1 MTKNIFTR
9 TFKAITHPKWFS
21 INLLNRY
28 ASLISNDRMYI
39 KWKYWLTFSEKC
51 NLDNPQTFQEKLQWI
66 KLNDRKD
73 IYHQMVDKYD
83 AKKFIAERVGEE
95 YVIPTL
101 GIWDKFEDINFDS
114 LPNQFIIKNT
124 YDSGT
129 YFICK
134 DKSKLDI
141 SEVRKRLMIDDHSRK
156 VDYYVFS
163 REWPYKGL
171 KHRIIAE
178 PLLSDEKVSYLRDFK
193 FYCFNGEPKIFYITS
208 DKGLGLSTKQD
219 FFDIKGNHIEIQDK
233 CYPNNPV
240 KCPDLPLNLDK
251 MVDFCKILAKDTLH
265 LRVDFYEVNGM
276 LYLGEFTFFEGGG
289 WCKFTPEKYNRILG
303 DWIKLPFEQ

>member
-1 MTKNIFTR
+1 MTKNIFTKI
-9 TFKAITHPKWFS
+9 FKAITHPKWFL

-28 ASLISNDRMYI
+28 ASFISNDRSYI
-39 KWKYWLTFSEKC
+39 KWKYWLTFGEKC
-51 NLDNPQTFQEKLQWI
+51 NLDNPKTFQEKLQWI

-178 PLLSDEKVSYLRDFK
+178 PLIATPETLREYK
-193 FYCFNGEPKIFYITS
+193 FFCFNGEPKFYQTCY
-208 DKGLGLSTKQD
+208 DRNNDLGGAILN
-219 FFDIKGNHIEIQDK
+219 FYDIKGCKIDLQDAWHARHSDVEI
-233 CYPNNPV
+233 PIPT
-240 KCPDLPLNLDK
+240 NLQK
-251 MVDFCKILAKDTLH
+251 MVDLAKTFSSCTYF
-265 LRVDFYEVNGM
+265 LRVDFFELDDKVYC
-276 LYLGEFTFFEGGG
+276 GEFTFFENGG

>member
-1 MTKNIFTR
+1 MTKNIFT
-9 TFKAITHPKWFS
+9 TIFKAITHPKWFL

-28 ASLISNDRMYI
+28 ASFISNDRSYI
-39 KWKYWLTFSEKC
+39 KWKYWLTFGEKC
-51 NLDNPQTFQEKLQWI
+51 NLDNPKTFQEKLQWI

-178 PLLSDEKVSYLRDFK
+178 PLIATPETLREYK
-193 FYCFNGEPKIFYITS
+193 FFCFNGEPKFYQTCY
-208 DKGLGLSTKQD
+208 DRNNDLGGAILN
-219 FFDIKGNHIEIQDK
+219 FYDIKGCKIDLQDAWHARHSDVEI
-233 CYPNNPV
+233 PIPT
-240 KCPDLPLNLDK
+240 NLQK
-251 MVDFCKILAKDTLH
+251 MVDLAKTISSCTYF
-265 LRVDFYEVNGM
+265 LRVDFFELDDKVYC
-276 LYLGEFTFFEGGG
+276 GEFTFFENGG

>member
-1 MTKNIFTR
+1 MKKNIFTR
-9 TFKAITHPKWFS
+9 SFKAITHPR
-21 INLLNRY
+21 LLAGYILNKN
-28 ASLISNDRMYI
+28 ASRISDDRKYI
-39 KWKYWLTFSEKC
+39 KWKYWLTFGEKC
-51 NLDNPQTFQEKLQWI
+51 DLDNPKTFQEKLQWI
-66 KLNDRKD
+66 KLNDRKE

-83 AKKFIAERVGEE
+83 AKKFIKEKVGEE

-101 GIWDKFEDINFDS
+101 GIWERFEDIDFDS

-124 YDSGT
+124 HDSGT

-134 DKSKLDI
+134 DKSQLDI
-141 SEVRKRLMIDDHSRK
+141 KEVRKRLLIDERK
-156 VDYYVFS
+156 EDYYVFS

-233 CYPNNPV
+233 CYPNNPI

-251 MVDFCKILAKDTLH
+251 MVAFCKILAKDTLH
-265 LRVDFYEVNGM
+265 IRVDFYEVNGM

-303 DWIKLPFEQ
+303 DWIKLPIDN